1 MNNNSKAKWLRE
13 SKEIGQQ
20 RQARKRKEAKVK
32 AEREAALK
40 EQADAVA
47 QVEKVKSCLTN
58 DAETKQSD
66 STPEEQAAAA
76 ATVRRLLGGAQ

>member
-1 MNNNSKAKWLRE
+1 
-13 SKEIGQQ
+13 
-20 RQARKRKEAKVK
+20 
-32 AEREAALK
+32 
-40 EQADAVA
+40 VA